1 MPSLLH
7 VLNGDATREK
17 LERADVPGDIIVWA
31 DVLHDGPVPGGFS
44 AEEFRRVRARHL
56 ASYPDLGISEEEA
69 LRRLQERDAGLER
82 YPAYDEVVFWF
93 EHDLY
98 DQLILIRHLHW
109 LAHQTRGARTRF
121 SLICIGEYP
130 GVPHFSGLGPLQPSQ
145 LASLVD
151 TRTLISEGEIALG
164 QRAWDVFTGADP
176 LALDGFRRGDTR
188 ALPFLEGALRRHLED
203 FPGTND
209 GLSRSE
215 RQVLRAIGGEA
226 HTAGAIFRATQG
238 MEERI
243 LMGDLTFWGVLRRL
257 AGAPHALVELSP
269 SGNNAPMVDRG
280 VRITDTGR
288 DVLAGRA
295 DHVVLNGIDRWMGGV
310 HLTDGRYRWDGTRL
324 LHGG

>member
-7 VLNGDATREK
+7 VLNGDAAREK
-17 LERADVPGDIIVWA
+17 LERADVLGDIIVWA
-31 DVLHDGPVPGGFS
+31 DVLHDGPVPGGPS

-56 ASYPDLGISEEEA
+56 ASYRELGISEGEA
-69 LRRLQERDAGLER
+69 LRRLEERDAGLER
-82 YPAYDEVVFWF
+82 YPAYDEVIFWF

-109 LAHQTRGARTRF
+109 LAERNRQARTRF
-121 SLICIGEYP
+121 SLICIGDYP
-130 GVPHFSGLGPLQPSQ
+130 GVPDFTGLGPLQPSQ

-151 TRTLISEGEIALG
+151 TRTPVSEGEIALG
-164 QRAWDVFTGADP
+164 QRAWDVFTGTDP
-176 LALDGFRRGDTR
+176 LALDAFRQGDTR

-215 RQVLRAIGGEA
+215 RLVRRALGGEA
-226 HTAGAIFRATQG
+226 RTAGAIFRATQA

-243 LMGDLTFWGVLRRL
+243 FMGDVTFWGLLRRL
-257 AGAPHALVELSP
+257 ADAPHPLVELSP
-269 SGNNAPMVDRG
+269 SGDDAPMVDRR
-280 VRITDTGR
+280 VRITETGR

-295 DHVVLNGIDRWMGGV
+295 DHVVRNGIDRWMGGV